1 MKWPSEPRGPEP
13 DDTPPADA
21 YEVARAIAL
30 RHLDRRDLTAVEVRN
45 KLAAKGV
52 DDEIAEAV
60 VLRFIEAGLL
70 DDRRYA
76 LRYAEARQSS
86 RSVSRAVVR
95 RELQRK
101 GVDPDLVDE
110 AASGLDDESEYRTA
124 RDFAERRARS
134 LGRHPREV
142 QYRRLGGALARKG
155 FPPSLVHRVLG
166 EVLSTSDPDTSG

>member
-1 MKWPSEPRGPEP
+1 MPEA

-30 RHLDRRDLTAVEVRN
+30 RHLDRRDLTSAELRDKLLAKAVP
-45 KLAAKGV
+45 
-52 DDEIAEAV
+52 DEIAEAV
-60 VLRFIEAGLL
+60 IARFVEVGLI

-76 LRYAEARQSS
+76 LRYAESRQSS
-86 RSVSRAVVR
+86 RSLSRRVVR

-101 GVDPDLVDE
+101 GVEADLIDE

-124 RDFAERRARS
+124 HEFALRRARS
-134 LGRHPREV
+134 LTRHPRDV

-155 FPPSLVHRVLG
+155 FPPGLVYRVLG
-166 EVLSTSDPDTSG
+166 EVLGGSDVDTSW